1 MTNKEKEQYLS
12 YMMIFRSQPFLCE
25 LMGKRDFLNQMPKI
39 LYKYRSFDKY
49 TKEMLEEPYV
59 FLAPVKDLDDPFD
72 CLTNPG
78 VKPDQKDDLNSIG
91 LSMLDYV
98 IDIVCSL
105 GNTTINKKEVKTII
119 PKCYVNGE
127 YNEDNARTAFRETAL
142 IPEDQKEM
150 LLGVFRNIDEVTKTI
165 VEDKSMENLAKIS
178 IDPSDKVGICSLSTK
193 RDNKVMWSLYGKKY
207 KGYCVEY
214 EIPNDEEI
222 RFNLCPTI
230 YKRNDDNNLI
240 RKMVKL
246 GVANCIR
253 FMSEG
258 KFNSGIGCIN
268 ELFCTKD
275 TDWAYQ
281 DEWRLIGDAGVH
293 CTKLKVKA
301 VYTGFK
307 VTDNNLQKIKR
318 IGKKK
323 GFKVFIMN
331 APKGKKRITYSEIN
345 D

>member
-12 YMMIFRSQPFLCE
+12 NMMIFRSQPFMCE

-78 VKPDQKDDLNSIG
+78 VDSKQKDNLDSIG
-91 LSMLDYV
+91 LSMIDYV
-98 IDIVCSL
+98 MDIVISL
-105 GNTTINKKEVKTII
+105 GHIKFNKKELNRII
-119 PKCYVNGE
+119 KKCYLNGE
-127 YNEDNARTAFRETAL
+127 YNEDCAREAFRNTSLISNEQKTLLLDVLRNLDTVNET
-142 IPEDQKEM
+142 IIK
-150 LLGVFRNIDEVTKTI
+150 
-165 VEDKSMENLAKIS
+165 DKSTENLAKIS
-178 IDPSDKVGICSLSTK
+178 INPGDIVGICSLSTK

-214 EIPNDEEI
+214 EIPGDNDI

-240 RKMVKL
+240 RKWVKF
-246 GVANCIR
+246 GIANCMR
-253 FMSEG
+253 FGSAG
-258 KFNSGIGCIN
+258 QLNNGLGCMN

-275 TDWAYQ
+275 TDWRYQ
-281 DEWRLIGDAGVH
+281 DEWRLIGGANDC
-293 CTKLKVKA
+293 CTKLKIKS
-301 VYTGFK
+301 VYVGFK
-307 VTDNNLQKIKR
+307 VNRNNLQLIKR
-318 IGKKK
+318 IAKVKRFNVFLMNAPNGKKK
-323 GFKVFIMN
+323 
-331 APKGKKRITYSEIN
+331 ITYSKII
-345 D
+345 

>member
-1 MTNKEKEQYLS
+1 
-12 YMMIFRSQPFLCE
+12 MIFRSQPFLCE
-25 LMGKRDFLNQMPKI
+25 LMGRKDFVNQMPNI

-78 VKPDQKDDLNSIG
+78 VEPDKKDSLDSKG
-91 LSMLDYV
+91 LSMIDYV

-105 GNTTINKKEVKTII
+105 GNTSINKKEIKRII
-119 PKCYVNGE
+119 PRCYVNGE
-127 YNEDNARTAFRETAL
+127 YNEDNARAAFEETTL
-142 IPEDQKEM
+142 IPPEQKEM
-150 LLGVFRNIDEVTKTI
+150 LLGVLRNVDSVTETI
-165 VEDKSMENLAKIS
+165 VKDKSMENLAKIL

-193 RDNKVMWSLYGKKY
+193 RDNKVMWSLYGNKY

-214 EIPNDEEI
+214 DIPNDEEI

-258 KFNSGIGCIN
+258 NLNRGIGCMN

-275 TDWAYQ
+275 TDWQYQ
-281 DEWRLIGDAGVH
+281 DEWRLIGNAEAH
-293 CTKLKVKA
+293 CNKLKVKA
-301 VYTGFK
+301 VYVGFK
-307 VTDNNLQKIKR
+307 VSDNNLLKIKR
-318 IGKKK
+318 IAKKK
-323 GFKVFIMN
+323 GFKVFLMN
-331 APKGKKRITYSEIN
+331 APKGKKKITYTELKWKR
-345 D
+345 

>member
-12 YMMIFRSQPFLCE
+12 HMMIFRSRTFVCE
-25 LMGKRDFLNQMPKI
+25 LTRKRDFLNRTPKI

-72 CLTNPG
+72 CLANPG
-78 VKPDQKDDLNSIG
+78 VESNQNDDLNSIG
-91 LSMLDYV
+91 LSMIDYV
-98 IDIVCSL
+98 VDTICSL
-105 GNTTINKKEVKTII
+105 ANTKISKKEVKRII
-119 PKCYVNGE
+119 PKCYINGE
-127 YNEDNARTAFRETAL
+127 YNEDNARKVFAETSL
-142 IPEDQKEM
+142 ISEAQKEM
-150 LLGVFRNIDEVTKTI
+150 LIAVLRNIDCVTETI
-165 VEDKSMENLAKIS
+165 VKDDAIKSIVRIS
-178 IDPSDKVGICSLSTK
+178 KNPSDKVGICSLSTK
-193 RDNKVMWSLYGKKY
+193 RDNKAMWSLYGKEY
-207 KGYCVEY
+207 KGYCVKY
-214 EIPNDEEI
+214 EIPDDEEI
-222 RFNLCPTI
+222 KFNLYPTI
-230 YKRNDDNNLI
+230 YKRNDDNNII
-240 RKMVKL
+240 RKLVKL
-246 GVANCIR
+246 GIANCIR

-301 VYTGFK
+301 VYAGFK